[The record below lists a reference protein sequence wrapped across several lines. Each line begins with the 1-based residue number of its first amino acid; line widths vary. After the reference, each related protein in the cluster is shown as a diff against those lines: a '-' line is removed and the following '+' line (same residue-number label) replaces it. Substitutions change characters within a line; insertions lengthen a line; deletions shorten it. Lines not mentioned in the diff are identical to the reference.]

1 VSKGSK
7 IPKLTQLTQD
17 NTSSSD
23 LMGQL
28 LVKTGQFRGGVVVG
42 QKVEGKVVEVTG
54 RMVILDIGSK
64 AEGLVVEDQ
73 FDEARD
79 FIKTLSAGDKV
90 TATVVVSETMHG
102 QALLSLRDTAQE
114 TGWVELENAFKENAQ
129 VEFKV
134 LGFSRGGLS
143 VVTRGV
149 EGFVPISQMSAS
161 IAKNIANSVGKT
173 YKGKIVESD
182 RASNKLVLSERA
194 VSESE
199 MIKEQIDALKLI
211 ESGEKLKGKVV
222 GIANFGAFVQIKIPG
237 KNGKD
242 VTLDGLVHLSE
253 LSWQKVVDPA
263 KIVKEGEVVEVV
275 VIGKELG
282 KLALSIKKAQVD
294 PWQKAVERYKVD
306 GKVSGKVV
314 KINESGAFVELE
326 PGVEGLLRTSK
337 IPSGMSLK
345 DGQTVEC
352 FIEEID
358 KKNRKIG
365 LGLVLKVKPVGY
377 K

>member
-114 TGWVELENAFKENAQ
+114 TGWVELENAFKENGFPADDNEKM
-129 VEFKV
+129 VEIVTKFK
-134 LGFSRGGLS
+134 SD
-143 VVTRGV
+143 V
-149 EGFVPISQMSAS
+149 EATNEI
-161 IAKNIANSVGKT
+161 
-173 YKGKIVESD
+173 
-182 RASNKLVLSERA
+182 
-194 VSESE
+194 
-199 MIKEQIDALKLI
+199 I
-211 ESGEKLKGKVV
+211 E
-222 GIANFGAFVQIKIPG
+222 
-237 KNGKD
+237 
-242 VTLDGLVHLSE
+242 
-253 LSWQKVVDPA
+253 
-263 KIVKEGEVVEVV
+263 IVKSCEE
-275 VIGKELG
+275 
-282 KLALSIKKAQVD
+282 
-294 PWQKAVERYKVD
+294 
-306 GKVSGKVV
+306 
-314 KINESGAFVELE
+314 ES
-326 PGVEGLLRTSK
+326 TK
-337 IPSGMSLK
+337 TM
-345 DGQTVEC
+345 
-352 FIEEID
+352 
-358 KKNRKIG
+358 
-365 LGLVLKVKPVGY
+365 
-377 K
+377 